1 MNSIFNKYGNYL
13 SAIIQVIMYYFAA
26 QHLTEVYFRFEN
38 GFISNVTM
46 IVLIA
51 GPLVV
56 TKYLE
61 TKYAQ
66 SFIDKVED

>member
-1 MNSIFNKYGNYL
+1 MSSIFNRYGNYL

-26 QHLTEVYFRFEN
+26 QHLTKVYFNFEN
-38 GFISNVTM
+38 AFITDVTRF
-46 IVLIA
+46 VLIL

-66 SFIDKVED
+66 SFISKVED

>member
-1 MNSIFNKYGNYL
+1 MTLIFNRYGNYL

-26 QHLTEVYFRFEN
+26 QHLTEVYFNFEN
-38 GFISNVTM
+38 AFITDVTM
-46 IVLIA
+46 IVLIL

-66 SFIDKVED
+66 SFISKVED